1 MVEPEELTNALEI
14 SNIVFTSLFA
24 LEMLLKLLVYG
35 PFGYIKN
42 PYNIFDGIIVVISVW
57 EIVGQQGGGLSVLRT
72 FRLMRVLK
80 LVRFMPALQRQLV
93 VLMKTMDNVAT
104 FCMLLMLF
112 IFIFSILGMHLFGC
126 KFASERDG
134 DTLPDRKNFDSLLWA
149 IVTVFQI
156 LTQEDWNKVLY
167 NGMASTSSW
176 AALYFIALMTFG
188 NYVLFNLLVAILVE
202 GFQTELEP
210 NFVVIFRQLKNKL
223 FGMNFV
229 SELGDATKSDSD
241 VELFPHSLEEDCGL
255 KKNFSNPA
263 LMALCDHPELKKS
276 LTPPL
281 IIHTAATPMPM
292 PKSATYGEAAHGYD
306 SRRASSISMDPN
318 AYDLKSPLSAR
329 SSPHSPWS
337 AGSSW
342 NSRRSSWNSIGRA
355 PSLKRRHQSGER
367 KSLLSGDGKQS
378 SEEGESSD
386 EEQSSRTG
394 SVNGSIPHRVESLE
408 TKGSFDFQDT
418 LQVPS
423 LYRTSSIHS
432 SHTSTSEH
440 QDCNGKTSSRVLIQQ
455 LHLEDPLPECDDL
468 DDEGNLKTLNILTV
482 STDSHP
488 DYGKHSKWI
497 ALTIQHAL
505 FAEEREG
512 DKALLLS
519 SKPKVYPVRSSK

>member
-1 MVEPEELTNALEI
+1 PEELTNALEI

-24 LEMLLKLLVYG
+24 LEMLLKVLVYG

-202 GFQTELEP
+202 GFQTE
-210 NFVVIFRQLKNKL
+210 
-223 FGMNFV
+223 
-229 SELGDATKSDSD
+229 
-241 VELFPHSLEEDCGL
+241 
-255 KKNFSNPA
+255 
-263 LMALCDHPELKKS
+263 
-276 LTPPL
+276 
-281 IIHTAATPMPM
+281 
-292 PKSATYGEAAHGYD
+292 
-306 SRRASSISMDPN
+306 
-318 AYDLKSPLSAR
+318 
-329 SSPHSPWS
+329 
-337 AGSSW
+337 
-342 NSRRSSWNSIGRA
+342 
-355 PSLKRRHQSGER
+355 
-367 KSLLSGDGKQS
+367 
-378 SEEGESSD
+378 
-386 EEQSSRTG
+386 
-394 SVNGSIPHRVESLE
+394 
-408 TKGSFDFQDT
+408 
-418 LQVPS
+418 
-423 LYRTSSIHS
+423 
-432 SHTSTSEH
+432 
-440 QDCNGKTSSRVLIQQ
+440 
-455 LHLEDPLPECDDL
+455 
-468 DDEGNLKTLNILTV
+468 
-482 STDSHP
+482 
-488 DYGKHSKWI
+488 
-497 ALTIQHAL
+497 
-505 FAEEREG
+505 
-512 DKALLLS
+512 
-519 SKPKVYPVRSSK
+519 